1 MPRKTHGLGRGLD
14 VLLPDTADAEQSI
27 RDLPVG
33 DIDPNPDQPRQSFS
47 EESITQLAQSIR
59 DQGVLQPLLVTPAG
73 SRWRLIAG
81 ERRWRA
87 AREAGLETVPC
98 LVRELTLPQ
107 QMEVALTENL
117 QREDLNP
124 VETALGIRALMDQC
138 GYTQEEAAR
147 RLAKSRPVVANLLR
161 ILSLP
166 EDVID
171 LVRAGT
177 LSAGHA
183 RVLAGLDSPEEQRA
197 LAEEAVRLGYNVRRM
212 EEIAAQRREKPVP
225 VPAKPARKP
234 LSLELKQFENS
245 LQERLGVRARISGNE
260 QRGRIV
266 LRYDSAE
273 QLEALWE
280 TLEQLK

>member
-107 QMEVALTENL
+107 QMEVALIENL

>member
-1 MPRKTHGLGRGLD
+1 MPKKTHGLGRGLD
-14 VLLPDTADAEQSI
+14 VLLPDTADTDQSI
-27 RDLPVG
+27 RELPVG
-33 DIDPNPDQPRQSFS
+33 EIDPNPDQPRQSFS
-47 EESITQLAQSIR
+47 DESIAQLAQSIR

-87 AREAGLETVPC
+87 AREAGLERVPC
-98 LVRELTLPQ
+98 LVRELSLPQ
-107 QMEVALTENL
+107 QMEVALVENL

-124 VETALGIRALMDQC
+124 VETAQGIRALMDQC
-138 GYTQEEAAR
+138 GYTQEEAAK
-147 RLAKSRPVVANLLR
+147 RLAKSRPVVANILR
-161 ILSLP
+161 ILTLP

-183 RVLAGLDSPEEQRA
+183 RVLAGLNSAEEQRA
-197 LAEEAVRLGYNVRRM
+197 LAEEAVRMGYNVRRL
-212 EEIAAQRREKPVP
+212 EEIAAQRRAQPAK
-225 VPAKPARKP
+225 VPAKPAKKP
-234 LSLELKQFENS
+234 LSVELKQFESS
-245 LQERLGVRARISGNE
+245 LQSRLGVRATISGNE

-273 QLEALWE
+273 QLESLWE
-280 TLEQLK
+280 TIEQLR

>member
-107 QMEVALTENL
+107 QMEVALIENL

-245 LQERLGVRARISGNE
+245 LQERLGVHARISGNE